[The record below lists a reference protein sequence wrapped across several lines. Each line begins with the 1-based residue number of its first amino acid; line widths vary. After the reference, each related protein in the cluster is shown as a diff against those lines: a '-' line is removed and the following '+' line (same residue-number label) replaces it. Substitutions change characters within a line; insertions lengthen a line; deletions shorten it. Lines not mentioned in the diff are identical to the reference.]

1 MGEFLATMACRAMLS
16 RGVRSFA
23 VTRPGGFR
31 CVAAARFCSAPAKE
45 PELPIP
51 PYILEIADKI
61 CLLNLLEATQLNDAL
76 KDKLG
81 ISDVPMGMPMMAAP
95 AAEEVVEQ
103 TEFEIVLEGFD
114 ATSKIK
120 VIKEVRAVAGLGL
133 KEAKTLVEGA
143 PKSIKDGLSKEDAE
157 ELKTKLEAIGAKIA
171 MK

>member
-1 MGEFLATMACRAMLS
+1 M
-16 RGVRSFA
+16 
-23 VTRPGGFR
+23 
-31 CVAAARFCSAPAKE
+31 
-45 PELPIP
+45 
-51 PYILEIADKI
+51 
-61 CLLNLLEATQLNDAL
+61 NDAL

-81 ISDVPMGMPMMAAP
+81 ISDVPMGMPMMGAPAAGGAAP

-157 ELKTKLEAIGAKIA
+157 ELKTKLEAIGAKIT